1 MPPKPWPDLPPDRE
15 RFRQPPREYGIL
27 PFWFLNG
34 ELDPDEMRFQLRE
47 LRDKGMPG
55 IILHGRFGLELPY
68 LGPDYLDR
76 IKLAVEESEKLG
88 LTTWIYDEMNWPS
101 GTADGRVLRERP
113 DLAQRYI
120 ECISFAVRGPYFTY
134 LTGQDSRYMDFERSL
149 PVAAFAIGGEGLV
162 IDLTPNL
169 SFEKVIPWQVP
180 PGNWRILYI
189 VEKLADYYI
198 DAINP
203 EATAEFLRL
212 GYEPYLQALGD
223 EGPRTKDQGPRTEG
237 GGSTIEGSN
246 EAPTPPPIP
255 HPPSPILGFYTDE
268 PAMHYYVTGG
278 DNPIVPWTK
287 EMFSRFQQRN
297 GYNLRPRLPDLF
309 FEISPD
315 SARVRYDFYS
325 TLTEL
330 YSDAYYRQ
338 IHEWCQRRGVLF
350 TGHLL
355 YEEWL
360 RKMIRVE
367 GNPFQH
373 YRHMDVI
380 GVDHLYPFI
389 GTRDRPDEHVAMK
402 LASSAA
408 HQFGS
413 QRLLCESFGGIFMDA
428 TMQRMKWLSDWE
440 YVLGVTLLNPH
451 GFHYT
456 LEGPRKRDW
465 PPSMFY
471 QYPWW
476 HYYGA
481 FSNYISRLGQMLTGG
496 RHVAKVAVLWPIN
509 AMFATYTPQSHS
521 PLGDRTEGDF
531 NALTDL
537 LLRLHY
543 DFDYLDEDVLAE
555 AALEGKRIR
564 VGDESYELLILP
576 PMAHLKLSSV
586 ARLEQFVGQGGK
598 LLGMVFLPDQAFAP
612 HPPTASPLVGEGEQ
626 VNSVDVDLP
635 LSPGGRGGRG
645 VRGMVDIS
653 ERIAALFGVDPSAS
667 QRGFRAQL
675 GIEVV
680 EREHAGG
687 GRASFLR
694 SYALAR
700 QLPARLQRALGTP
713 GRAESPHFVIEAAG
727 DTSRYYFAPPEQQ
740 REEITAEVI
749 AERQAIAETLQ
760 RAIGAL
766 ITPDVTIDNPEI
778 FYLHRVKDGQDLYF
792 LVNPTF
798 SAQRARVTLTGQARP
813 VLWDPSTGAERPIA
827 PWRFVGDRTQFE
839 LELAPAGSAF
849 VLAMPASGAQIV
861 DTNLVVDAIED
872 GRVVGHTQA
881 REPYLV
887 LERAGRRRRQSA
899 PAADAPAPLTLDGEW
914 QFATEGPN
922 ALVIGQ
928 WLATPGRPGVPD
940 ADYAKP
946 AAGTAGWQPQVA
958 GAWSYQLPA
967 EPETAYPIEVWYR
980 IGFMAEALP
989 PTLELIVDGFAG
1001 AGWRL
1006 FVNGEPVT
1014 AAPARSFVD
1023 SQMQAVDISR
1033 HAQVGENTIA
1043 LCLTVTSATDG
1054 LLDLI
1059 KLVGDFS
1066 LRSPHPPTRSA
1077 TPGRGGEESS
1087 PSRSAGGGL
1096 AGGWEREGG
1105 YQIAAPRR
1113 IVAPGSWTAQGYPFF
1128 SGRAT
1133 YRRVF
1138 ELPAELADR
1147 RVLVEPAM
1155 GDDALEVVVNGQS
1168 AGVRLW
1174 APYAVEITD
1183 LLRPGENTLEL
1194 RVANTLVNMIEA
1206 TQRPSGIAGA
1216 PQLVAYRRVEFR
1228 VEE

>member
-1 MPPKPWPDLPPDRE
+1 MPPKPWPELPPDRE

-47 LRDKGMPG
+47 FRAKGMPG

-68 LGPDYLDR
+68 LGPGYLDR
-76 IKLAVEESEKLG
+76 IKLAVEEAQKLG
-88 LTTWIYDEMNWPS
+88 LKTWIYDEMNWPS
-101 GTADGRVLRERP
+101 GTADGRVLREHP
-113 DLAQRYI
+113 ELAQRYI
-120 ECISFAVRGPYFTY
+120 ECISFTVRGPYFTC
-134 LTGQDSRYMDFERSL
+134 LTGQDSRYMDFERST
-149 PVAAFAIGGEGLV
+149 PVAAFAIGGDGQV
-162 IDLTPNL
+162 VDLTPNL

-180 PGNWRILYI
+180 PGNWRIMYI

-203 EATAEFLRL
+203 DSTAEFLRL
-212 GYEPYLQALGD
+212 GYEPYLAALGD
-223 EGPRTKDQGPRTEG
+223 DGPPTADHDTSNIPVVGRRSSVVGPEM
-237 GGSTIEGSN
+237 
-246 EAPTPPPIP
+246 
-255 HPPSPILGFYTDE
+255 LGFYTDE

-287 EMFSRFQQRN
+287 DMFRRFQERN

-309 FEISPD
+309 FDIGPD
-315 SARVRYDFYS
+315 SARVRYDFHS

-338 IHEWCQRRGVLF
+338 IHEWCQKRGVLF

-360 RKMIRVE
+360 RRMIRVE
-367 GNPFQH
+367 GNPFKH

-476 HYYGA
+476 SYYGE
-481 FSNYISRLGQMLTGG
+481 FSNYISRLSEMLTGG

-521 PLGDRTEGDF
+521 ALGDRTEGDF
-531 NALTDL
+531 NTLTDL

-555 AALEGKRIR
+555 AAIGDGSVR
-564 VGDESYELLILP
+564 VGDEAYELVILP
-576 PMAHLKLSSV
+576 PMAHLKLSTV
-586 ARLEQFVGQGGK
+586 ERLEKFVQAGGK
-598 LLGMVFLPDQAFAP
+598 LLGTIFLPDKAFVDQPQSAQR
-612 HPPTASPLVGEGEQ
+612 TQRGTEVISSSEISVTSV
-626 VNSVDVDLP
+626 VNNTS
-635 LSPGGRGGRG
+635 
-645 VRGMVDIS
+645 MVDIS
-653 ERIAALFGVDPSAS
+653 ERIRALFGVDPAAS
-667 QRGFRAQL
+667 QQNFREQL
-675 GIEVV
+675 GIDVI

-687 GRASFLR
+687 GKASFIR
-694 SYALAR
+694 SYALVR
-700 QLPARLQRALGTP
+700 QLPARLQRELGAP
-713 GRAESPHFVIEAAG
+713 GRTESPFFVIETAG
-727 DTSRYYFAPPEQQ
+727 DASRYYFAPPEPGLSQVEGGERQ
-740 REEITAEVI
+740 EITAEVL
-749 AERQAIAETLQ
+749 AERADVAQRLGQAIA
-760 RAIGAL
+760 GL
-766 ITPDVTIDNPEI
+766 IAPDVAIDNPEI
-778 FYLHRVKDGQDLYF
+778 FYLHRAKDGQDLYF

-798 SAQRARVTLTGQARP
+798 SAQPARITLSGNVRP
-813 VLWDPSTGAERPIA
+813 VLWDPSTGAEQPIA
-827 PWRFVGDRTQFE
+827 PWRFAGNTTEFE
-839 LELAPAGSAF
+839 LRLAPAGSAF
-849 VLAMPASGAQIV
+849 VLALPAPQNQIV
-861 DTNLVVDAIED
+861 ETNVVVDRLAN
-872 GRVVGHTQA
+872 GSVVGYTQA
-881 REPYLV
+881 REPYVV
-887 LERAGRRRRQSA
+887 LARAGRERRVAGQ
-899 PAADAPAPLTLDGEW
+899 AAEIAAPLTLDGAW
-914 QFATEGPN
+914 QFTAEGPN

-928 WLATPGRPGVPD
+928 WLTTPAQPGVPD
-940 ADYAKP
+940 ADYANP
-946 AAGTAGWQPQVA
+946 AADTSGWLPQVA

-967 EPETAYPIEVWYR
+967 EPATPYPIDVWYR
-980 IGFMAEALP
+980 IGFEVEHLP
-989 PTLELIVDGFAG
+989 SKLELIVDGFAG
-1001 AGWRL
+1001 SGWKL
-1006 FVNGEPVT
+1006 FVNGQPVPG
-1014 AAPARSFVD
+1014 APARSFID
-1023 SQMQAVDISR
+1023 SQMGAVDITG
-1033 HAQVGENTIA
+1033 QVRVGANLIA
-1043 LCLTVTSATDG
+1043 LKLTLTSATDG
-1054 LLDLI
+1054 LLDLV

-1066 LRSPHPPTRSA
+1066 LAGDQPLAAAGPALGQAQPIPEH
-1077 TPGRGGEESS
+1077 
-1087 PSRSAGGGL
+1087 SRY
-1096 AGGWEREGG
+1096 R
-1105 YQIAAPRR
+1105 IAAPRR
-1113 IVAPGSWTAQGYPFF
+1113 SAEPCTWTAQGYPFF

-1133 YRRVF
+1133 YRRTF
-1138 ELPAELADR
+1138 ELPRAFAGQ
-1147 RVLVEPAM
+1147 RVFLEPAM
-1155 GDDALEVVVNGQS
+1155 GDDALEVIVNGQS

-1174 APYAVEITD
+1174 APYDMEITD

-1194 RVANTLVNMIEA
+1194 RVANTLVNLIEA
-1206 TQRPSGIAGA
+1206 TTRPSGLAGA
-1216 PQLVAYRRVEFR
+1216 PRLVAYRRVEFS